1 MSTNVDKET
10 GAMDEIVIGDWS
22 KLGSTVRAQ
31 RLRLEFSQAEAA
43 ARAQVSRSWLAK
55 VENGHRGVELE
66 QLMRLLAALG
76 LTMILRASEQP
87 EADQQLTGHR
97 LRRAADRRRAWY
109 GDEEPSGND

>member
-1 MSTNVDKET
+1 
-10 GAMDEIVIGDWS
+10 MDEIVIGDWS

-43 ARAQVSRSWLAK
+43 ARARVSRSWLAK
-55 VENGHRGVELE
+55 VESGHRGVELE

-76 LTMILRASEQP
+76 LTMVFRASNAPEAGSDQHLTDRRLLRA
-87 EADQQLTGHR
+87 AN
-97 LRRAADRRRAWY
+97 RRRAWY